1 MSEQLK
7 TAIFE
12 KLKNL
17 QDPISKM
24 SLDQRNPNLSIVIE
38 NEKAFIT
45 LNIDPNEKDKFENFS
60 TDIKNSLKN
69 ISNLQSVNVVF
80 TAEQKIKTSNIS
92 SKKFNI
98 NAKNIIAIASG
109 KGGVGKSTFT
119 VNLAAALKIAGNKI
133 GILDADIYG
142 PSVPRMMGVSDK
154 PKANENNKLIPLISN
169 DIKCMSIGFLV
180 GVDTPT
186 IWRGPMVM
194 KALEQMYN
202 GVEWGELDYLLIDLP
217 PGTGDAQLTLAQNSK
232 LTGSI
237 IISTPQDVALIDARK
252 GINMF
257 NKVGVDILG
266 IVENM
271 SYFICSN
278 CNEKHEIFSHGGVK
292 EESKKL
298 NVDFLGELP
307 IDKDLRIGSDE
318 GNPICISNP
327 KSEIA
332 KKYFEIA
339 NKINLRFK

>member
-24 SLDQRNPNLSIVIE
+24 PLDQRNPNLSIVIE

-119 VNLAAALKIAGNKI
+119 VNLAAALKVTGNKI

-142 PSVPRMMGVSDK
+142 PSVPRMMGVSEMK
-154 PKANENNKLIPLISN
+154 IINSFPL
-169 DIKCMSIGFLV
+169 
-180 GVDTPT
+180 
-186 IWRGPMVM
+186 
-194 KALEQMYN
+194 
-202 GVEWGELDYLLIDLP
+202 
-217 PGTGDAQLTLAQNSK
+217 
-232 LTGSI
+232 
-237 IISTPQDVALIDARK
+237 
-252 GINMF
+252 
-257 NKVGVDILG
+257 
-266 IVENM
+266 
-271 SYFICSN
+271 
-278 CNEKHEIFSHGGVK
+278 
-292 EESKKL
+292 
-298 NVDFLGELP
+298 
-307 IDKDLRIGSDE
+307 
-318 GNPICISNP
+318 
-327 KSEIA
+327 
-332 KKYFEIA
+332 
-339 NKINLRFK
+339 